1 MWWLLF
7 YDPLF
12 MVSMFIAYIVGFIAL
27 NIIASFI
34 APSVARKLSG
44 KLSFYSSMYIA
55 ASIVF
60 LGGFISLYM
69 IWYVLEYLGYAVSLI
84 GLLIFVIILN
94 IITYLMSPMLI
105 NVFYGARRDP
115 ELQRIVDDAARRAG
129 LKPPKAVIVEGP
141 PNAFAYG
148 NFLTGKY
155 VAVTTGMLN
164 IVSKDELL
172 AVIGHELGHHKHRD
186 NFIMLFMGII
196 PSLLYYLGLILI
208 RYGIVG
214 GYSRDERSSGNQGLL
229 LLLIGI
235 GAILLSLII
244 QIFILAFSRLRE
256 YYADAHG
263 ARIAGAKPMQRALA
277 KLHLYYSN
285 NEEAKNYI
293 DTSKLKTLFIYALID
308 AIAHPF
314 YHYGPYRRISYYDID
329 EVIEELKRESVDP
342 SREILSSHPPIP
354 KRLRF
359 LDRVVIENIRA

>member
-1 MWWLLF
+1 MWWIWF

-12 MVSMFIAYIVGFIAL
+12 MVSMFIAYIIGFIAL

-44 KLSFYSSMYIA
+44 KLSFYTSMYIA

-60 LGGFISLYM
+60 LGGFISLYI
-69 IWYVLEYLGYAVSLI
+69 IWYVLEYLGYTISLI
-84 GLLIFVIILN
+84 GLLIFVIVLN
-94 IITYLMSPMLI
+94 IITYIMSPILI
-105 NVFYGARRDP
+105 NTFYGARHDP
-115 ELQRIVDDAARRAG
+115 ELQRIIDDAARRAG
-129 LKPPKAVIVEGP
+129 LKPPKAVVVEGP

-148 NFLTGKY
+148 NFLTGRY

-164 IVSKDELL
+164 IVSRDELL

-208 RYGIVG
+208 RYGIIG
-214 GYSRDERSSGNQGLL
+214 GYSRDERSGGNQGLL
-229 LLLIGI
+229 LLLIGV

-277 KLHLYYSN
+277 KLHLYYNS
-285 NEEAKNYI
+285 NEEAKNHI
-293 DTSKLKTLFIYALID
+293 DTSKLRTLFIYALIES
-308 AIAHPF
+308 IANPF
-314 YHYGPYRRISYYDID
+314 YPYRSRRRISYRNID
-329 EVIEELKRESVDP
+329 EIIEELKRASVDP
-342 SREILSSHPPIP
+342 GKEILSSHPPIP

-359 LDRVVIENIRA
+359 LDRVITENIRA